1 MDEKIV
7 IGLDPH
13 KDVLVA
19 VAVDGNGGQLDVK
32 DATARPRGYRALLAW
47 ARKLGPHRW
56 AVEDVRHVAAG
67 LVRFLLA
74 EDEQVVW
81 VPTHM
86 SSDYRR
92 RVRAVGKSDPIDA
105 LACARAALA
114 EDLPVAVPETDV
126 REIKMLLDHREDL
139 VGEMVRMCCRLRWHL
154 HDIDPDFAATIPARK
169 LHRTKWNA
177 MVVAF
182 LRERDGGVAVSI
194 CLDLIERIKDL
205 GDRAGRLERELEER
219 VKVEA
224 PQLLELPG
232 CGPMSAA
239 RIVAETGD
247 PARFKSAAA
256 FAMFTGCAPIPA
268 SSGNSQR
275 VRLNRGG
282 NRRMNAALHRIAITQ
297 KRMHPPAQDYLATRQ
312 MLGNSNTEAIRAL
325 KRHLARRVFVLL
337 RHEHRPHSAST
348 PTSSG
353 GELIA
358 A

>member
-1 MDEKIV
+1 M

-19 VAVDGNGGQLDVK
+19 VAVDGNGRQLDVK
-32 DATARPRGYRALLAW
+32 DATARPRGYRVLLAW

-56 AVEDVRHVAAG
+56 AVEDVRHVAGG

-92 RVRAVGKSDPIDA
+92 RVRAIGKSDPIDA

-126 REIKMLLDHREDL
+126 REVKVLLDHREDL

-169 LHRTKWNA
+169 LHRPKWNT
-177 MVVAF
+177 MVAAF
-182 LRERDGGVAVSI
+182 LSERDGGVEVSI
-194 CLDLIERIKDL
+194 CLDLIERIKEL
-205 GDRAGRLERELEER
+205 GDRAGCLERELEER

-247 PARFKSAAA
+247 PSRFKSAAA

-282 NRRMNAALHRIAITQ
+282 NRRMNAAIHRIAITQ
-297 KRMHPPAQDYLATRQ
+297 KRMYPPAQEYLAARRA
-312 MLGNSNTEAIRAL
+312 LGNSNIEAIRAL
-325 KRHLARRVFVLL
+325 KRHLARSVFTVLRRGPAAGRV
-337 RHEHRPHSAST
+337 
-348 PTSSG
+348 TSLG
-353 GELIA
+353 PEMAELVVA
-358 A
+358 